1 MKIYTKKGDEGTTS
15 LLGGKR
21 VKKHELRIESY
32 GTVDELNAYLGLLRD
47 QEISRGHVNMI
58 IVIQERLFAIGAALA
73 ADPEKSNLKYPDL
86 KEEDIDLLETEM
98 DKMDH
103 DLQPL
108 KNFILPG
115 GHPAVSVCHIA
126 RCVCRRAERNVSQLA
141 ESDFVAP
148 LILKFLNRL
157 SDYLFVLSRKLSLE
171 KGTEEVPW
179 KPRG

>member
-32 GTVDELNAYLGLLRD
+32 GTVDELNAYLGFLRD
-47 QEISRGHVNMI
+47 QPISSAHVKMLIN
-58 IVIQERLFAIGAALA
+58 IQERLFAIGSSLA
-73 ADPEKSNLKYPDL
+73 ADPGKSNLKYPDL
-86 KEEDIDLLETEM
+86 TAEDVELLESEM
-98 DKMDH
+98 DKMDD
-103 DLQPL
+103 DLPPL

-115 GHPAVSVCHIA
+115 GHQAVSVCHMA
-126 RCVCRRAERNVSQLA
+126 RCVCRRAERNVSRLA
-141 ESDFVAP
+141 ANEFVAP

-157 SDYLFVLSRKLSLE
+157 SDYLFVLSRKLSQE
-171 KGTEEVPW
+171 IGADEVPW